1 VCAVGL
7 SGHRIPDAAAGG
19 TFFAATKFAV
29 KALTEGLRQEVRCSG
44 WVFSGFKVKDSLQA
58 QSLRH
63 VLQWRASGFCSGEL
77 QADIWCVL
85 VALNLGEEMWPNT
98 PDISVL
104 CIPNT
109 PDVGAC
115 IAAAAACCTV
125 QARSKGLPLRVS
137 GISPGLVETNFFTVR
152 AFGDEEAARQVVSSM
167 TCLQPSDVAD
177 AVLWC
182 LSAPSHMEVNDIVIR
197 PTEQLI

>member
-1 VCAVGL
+1 MGRNTCCAVL
-7 SGHRIPDAAAGG
+7 A
-19 TFFAATKFAV
+19 
-29 KALTEGLRQEVRCSG
+29 
-44 WVFSGFKVKDSLQA
+44 
-58 QSLRH
+58 
-63 VLQWRASGFCSGEL
+63 
-77 QADIWCVL
+77 
-85 VALNLGEEMWPNT
+85 
-98 PDISVL
+98 
-104 CIPNT
+104 T
-109 PDVGAC
+109 PDVAAGT
-115 IAAAAACCTV
+115 AAAATCCVV

-152 AFGDEEAARQVVSSM
+152 AFGDEEAARKVVSSM